1 MSVGPFTTL
10 GQVSTTVRNGLFAK
24 RPTNDPSGTPIL
36 RISAVRDGRVS
47 LSDLRYV
54 VSLAAKDLERFALR
68 ENDLLL
74 TRYNGSRHLVGISG
88 LVPAHGGPLIH
99 PDKLIRVQLDTA
111 VAGSRFVNLQLA
123 SQQVRDFLEPR
134 IRTTA
139 GQSGIAGGDVRAI
152 PLWLPPLPEQRRIVE
167 ILEDHL
173 SRLDAASRSLD
184 TVAYRSRSLLLSQL
198 AREFRPSSGAE
209 STLGAVA
216 DWGSGGTPKARTP
229 TFYEGGEI
237 PWVVSGELKDDVL
250 TEVAG
255 RITQEGLKESSA
267 KWVPAGALLVAMY
280 GATIGRLALT
290 TEPVTTNQA
299 VAHALPHHDVVTAE
313 YMFWF
318 LMSQRR
324 LLVAA
329 GQGGAQPNISQT
341 VLKAW
346 PIRIPALRV
355 QAEAVL
361 AAHSLRDSTRRL
373 QSSAQALHARQGLL
387 RGALLSAAFTGRLTG
402 RAADDE
408 VVEELANV

>member
-1 MSVGPFTTL
+1 MHLPSHWHWSTL
-10 GQVSTTVRNGLFAK
+10 GAVARWGSG
-24 RPTNDPSGTPIL
+24 GTPKARDPRFYGGSIPWAVIGDLTDGPVAQTAESITEVGL
-36 RISAVRDGRVS
+36 RNSSA
-47 LSDLRYV
+47 
-54 VSLAAKDLERFALR
+54 K
-68 ENDLLL
+68 
-74 TRYNGSRHLVGISG
+74 
-88 LVPAHGGPLIH
+88 LVPPGAVLVAMYGSIG
-99 PDKLIRVQLDTA
+99 KLGLTSVELTTNQAIAFAVVHAPVIETKYLFYYLLSQRDQLGA
-111 VAGSRFVNLQLA
+111 AGKGAAQLN
-123 SQQVRDFLEPR
+123 
-134 IRTTA
+134 I
-139 GQSGIAGGDVRAI
+139 GQGVLKAWPI
-152 PLWLPPLPEQRRIVE
+152 PLPSLTEQRRIVE
-167 ILEDHL
+167 LLEDHL
-173 SRLDAASRSLD
+173 SRLGAAARSLD
-184 TVAYRSRSLLLSQL
+184 VVAYRSRSLLLSQL

-290 TEPVTTNQA
+290 TEPVTTRQA
-299 VAHALPHHDVVTAE
+299 VAHALPHQDVVTAE

-318 LMSQRR
+318 LLSQRR

-346 PIRIPALRV
+346 PIRIPALCV
-355 QAEAVL
+355 QAKAVL
-361 AAHSLRDSTRRL
+361 AAHSLRDSTRRI

>member
-1 MSVGPFTTL
+1 MHLPSHWHWSTL
-10 GQVSTTVRNGLFAK
+10 GTVARWG
-24 RPTNDPSGTPIL
+24 SGGTPKARDPRFYGGSIPWAVIGDLTDGPVAQTAESITEVGL
-36 RISAVRDGRVS
+36 RNSSA
-47 LSDLRYV
+47 
-54 VSLAAKDLERFALR
+54 K
-68 ENDLLL
+68 
-74 TRYNGSRHLVGISG
+74 
-88 LVPAHGGPLIH
+88 LVPPGAVLVAMYGSIG
-99 PDKLIRVQLDTA
+99 KLGLTSVELTTNQAIAFAVVHAPVIETKYLFYYLLSQRDQLGA
-111 VAGSRFVNLQLA
+111 AGKGAAQLN
-123 SQQVRDFLEPR
+123 
-134 IRTTA
+134 I
-139 GQSGIAGGDVRAI
+139 GQGVLKAWPI
-152 PLWLPPLPEQRRIVE
+152 PLPSLTEQRRIVE
-167 ILEDHL
+167 LLEDHL
-173 SRLDAASRSLD
+173 SRLGAAARSLD
-184 TVAYRSRSLLLSQL
+184 VVAYRSRSLLLSQL

-290 TEPVTTNQA
+290 TEPVTTRQA
-299 VAHALPHHDVVTAE
+299 VAHALPHQDVVTAE

-318 LMSQRR
+318 LLSQRR

-346 PIRIPALRV
+346 PIRIPALCV
-355 QAEAVL
+355 QAKAVL
-361 AAHSLRDSTRRL
+361 AAHSLRDSTRRI

>member
-1 MSVGPFTTL
+1 LIDDTL
-10 GQVSTTVRNGLFAK
+10 WPLPASWRWCRFDEVARVASNLVSPSDFQNWPHIAPNHIESATGRLLPYDTIAHDGVTSPKHRFLAGQVLYSKIRPYLAKVVADFDGLCSA
-24 RPTNDPSGTPIL
+24 DMYPIESEL
-36 RISAVRDGRVS
+36 DA
-47 LSDLRYV
+47 
-54 VSLAAKDLERFALR
+54 RFLKWWM
-68 ENDLLL
+68 L
-74 TRYNGSRHLVGISG
+74 TREFTRRAAGEQARTVLPKINVHALSG
-88 LVPAHGGPLIH
+88 LPVP
-99 PDKLIRVQLDTA
+99 V
-111 VAGSRFVNLQLA
+111 
-123 SQQVRDFLEPR
+123 
-134 IRTTA
+134 
-139 GQSGIAGGDVRAI
+139 
-152 PLWLPPLPEQRRIVE
+152 PPSTEQRRIVE

-173 SRLDAASRSLD
+173 SRLGAAARSLD
-184 TVAYRSRSLLLSQL
+184 VVAYRSRSLLLSQL

-299 VAHALPHHDVVTAE
+299 VAHALPHQDVVTAE

-318 LMSQRR
+318 LLSQRR

>member
-1 MSVGPFTTL
+1 MHLPSHWHWSTL
-10 GQVSTTVRNGLFAK
+10 GVVARWGSG
-24 RPTNDPSGTPIL
+24 GTPKARDPRFYGGLIPWAVIGDLTDGPVAQTAESITEVGL
-36 RISAVRDGRVS
+36 RNSSA
-47 LSDLRYV
+47 
-54 VSLAAKDLERFALR
+54 K
-68 ENDLLL
+68 
-74 TRYNGSRHLVGISG
+74 
-88 LVPAHGGPLIH
+88 LVPPGAVLVAMYGSIG
-99 PDKLIRVQLDTA
+99 KLGLTSVELTTNQAIAFAVVHAPVIETKYLFYYLLSQRDQLGA
-111 VAGSRFVNLQLA
+111 AGKGAAQLN
-123 SQQVRDFLEPR
+123 
-134 IRTTA
+134 I
-139 GQSGIAGGDVRAI
+139 GQGVLKAWPI
-152 PLWLPPLPEQRRIVE
+152 PLPSLTEQRRIVE
-167 ILEDHL
+167 LLEDHL
-173 SRLDAASRSLD
+173 SRLGAAARSLD
-184 TVAYRSRSLLLSQL
+184 VVAYRSRSLLLSQL

-299 VAHALPHHDVVTAE
+299 VAHALPHQDVVTAE

-318 LMSQRR
+318 LLSQRR

-346 PIRIPALRV
+346 PIRIPALCV

-361 AAHSLRDSTRRL
+361 AAHSLRDSTRRI